1 MPDPRANTRWSRL
14 DAHRPQP
21 WRQTTRCIFCG
32 IEGSKTPEGILTK
45 EHVYSNW
52 ARRFVPR
59 TLKKFKM
66 LRGIARSDR
75 TEYMLITALGMYG
88 TGKSSAFAK
97 PVTMDGCDEKLMIAL
112 GQ

>member
-1 MPDPRANTRWSRL
+1 
-14 DAHRPQP
+14 
-21 WRQTTRCIFCG
+21 
-32 IEGSKTPEGILTK
+32 
-45 EHVYSNW
+45 
-52 ARRFVPR
+52 
-59 TLKKFKM
+59 LKKFKM

>member
-1 MPDPRANTRWSRL
+1 
-14 DAHRPQP
+14 
-21 WRQTTRCIFCG
+21 
-32 IEGSKTPEGILTK
+32 
-45 EHVYSNW
+45 
-52 ARRFVPR
+52 
-59 TLKKFKM
+59 M

-75 TEYMLITALGMYG
+75 TEYMLITALRMYG